1 MVLRLYRTSLRR
13 HVLAPEIDQSIM
25 VPDTTLLVNIIAE
38 VRATSV
44 FGTASRSISLVGFA
58 GFADAHT
65 PTYVYVVVHNHAVGF
80 IRCAYCTQ
88 QPAGMFWVFSH
99 CSYLT
104 SLICLACMGGC
115 TTVSLFVHISHTR
128 ITYHSIW

>member
-1 MVLRLYRTSLRR
+1 MVLRLYRASLRR

-25 VPDTTLLVNIIAE
+25 APDTTLLVNIIAD

-58 GFADAHT
+58 GFADAHI
-65 PTYVYVVVHNHAVGF
+65 PAYVYVVVHNHTVGF
-80 IRCAYCTQ
+80 IRCTYCAQ
-88 QPAGMFWVFSH
+88 QPADTFWVFIH
-99 CSYLT
+99 CACLT

-115 TTVSLFVHISHTR
+115 TTVSRFVHINYTR
-128 ITYHSIW
+128 ITYHNIW